1 MVKKNQVGGLL
12 LQDGLV
18 LQQRAIGGLQLLGA
32 ELQLLLQGQQLL
44 LQLLQLPQ
52 VTLLIGPEVHM
63 GLLED

>member
-52 VTLLIGPEVHM
+52 VTLLIGTEVHM